1 MEEEGLNK
9 IRMKI
14 RVRKNTYKNECI
26 SRKNSI
32 QEKERWESNASIVE
46 KIQRIMTT
54 FMLEV

>member
-32 QEKERWESNASIVE
+32 QEKERWESNAAIVE